1 MVLPGVRLGCRA
13 TRILAGL
20 AFAVSILHAARAQN
34 STAPPGGVSRLTSE
48 HIADPGWWPTKGTAA
63 RSEYAGTA
71 ACAKCH
77 ADIVERQAQTP
88 MFKAAR
94 RSEDALVLQQHQ
106 NLHFT
111 EGNFSYAIGRRND
124 QTVLV
129 IQDKWGKL
137 TAPVL
142 WAMGDSEIGQTYLL
156 KKHDTYYESR
166 LSYFPALANL
176 DVTPGHSRQLPSTLH
191 EAVGMPQ
198 TAQTAQLCF
207 GCHTTAST
215 VSDVFEPEQAT
226 PGIGCEGCHGPS
238 AKHVEAE
245 EQGDDGAPTPF
256 NPRMLAPRDSVDFCG
271 ACHRTP
277 ADVAVQMSENLG
289 IIGIRFSAYR
299 LERSLC
305 WGASGDA
312 RITCIACHDPHQP
325 LVKDTASYD
334 SKCLQCHAAT
344 GHRANAN
351 QAAACTIARVNC
363 ASCHMPKY
371 ELKIAHSTLTD
382 HYIQIVRPGSG
393 YRN

>member
-1 MVLPGVRLGCRA
+1 MALPFAVFGFGVKRKFV
-13 TRILAGL
+13 GL
-20 AFAVSILHAARAQN
+20 AFVVLVLHVASAQD
-34 STAPPGGVSRLTSE
+34 SVDPGVSRLTSE
-48 HIADPGWWPTKGTAA
+48 RIANSGWWPTKGAA
-63 RSEYAGTA
+63 SRAEYAGTA

-94 RSEDALVLQQHQ
+94 RPEDASVLQQHQ
-106 NLHFT
+106 DLQFT
-111 EGNFSYAIGRRND
+111 EGDFSYAITRRND

-129 IQDKWGKL
+129 IQDKWGTL

-142 WAMGDSEIGQTYLL
+142 WAIGNGEIGQTYLL
-156 KKHDTYYESR
+156 KKDDTYYESR
-166 LSYFPALANL
+166 LSYFTASADL
-176 DVTPGHSRQLPSTLH
+176 DVTPGHSSGLPTTLH

-198 TAQTAQLCF
+198 GDPTAQRCF
-207 GCHTTAST
+207 GCHTTASK
-215 VSDVFEPEQAT
+215 VSGVFDPEQAI
-226 PGIGCEGCHGPS
+226 PGIGCEACHGPS

-245 EQGDDGAPTPF
+245 EHENDKAPPPF
-256 NPRMLAPRDSVDFCG
+256 NPRTLTPRDSVDFCG

-277 ADVAVQMSENLG
+277 ADIAVEMPENPG
-289 IIGIRFSAYR
+289 ILGIRFPAYR

-325 LVKDTASYD
+325 LLKDTASYD

-344 GHRANAN
+344 GHRANAS
-351 QAAACTIARVNC
+351 QAAACTVASKNC

-371 ELKIAHSTLTD
+371 ELKIAHTTLTD
-382 HYIQIVRPGSG
+382 HFIQIVRPSSG
-393 YRN
+393 YRD